1 LLSVYTYMCVY
12 IYIFTFTSDLK
23 EQIIRHTSP

>member
-1 LLSVYTYMCVY
+1 LLFVYTYMCV
-12 IYIFTFTSDLK
+12 YIFTFTSDLK